1 MSVHQ
6 RCQDEPQG
14 RLEKEEVL
22 EVLKLI
28 SQPSG
33 GTKGRSNTR
42 WSAIYDLTD
51 LSIDIYVDHQYQ
63 RPYHV
68 SMKEDVQ

>member
-1 MSVHQ
+1 V
-6 RCQDEPQG
+6 
-14 RLEKEEVL
+14 
-22 EVLKLI
+22 
-28 SQPSG
+28 
-33 GTKGRSNTR
+33 
-42 WSAIYDLTD
+42 IYDLTD